1 MSEDASS
8 RCPACTAVLVPG
20 TVECPWCGH
29 LMTPKAEESPAE
41 VVIDAFAAEEESAP
55 TSAEPA
61 RDEQPETPVYLTQE
75 PGLSELPPASSCASA
90 ISLKVLGIVLAVF
103 SLLALVYFFFQV
115 TSGRLPRVVLALPVF
130 GMMIGLISVAV
141 GQRR

>member
-41 VVIDAFAAEEESAP
+41 VVIDALAAEEKSAP

-75 PGLSELPPASSCASA
+75 PGLSELPPVPSRAPA
-90 ISLKVLGIVLAVF
+90 ISLKALGVVLAVF

-115 TSGRLPRVVLALPVF
+115 ANGKLPRVVLALPVF

-141 GQRR
+141 SQRR

>member
-20 TVECPWCGH
+20 MVECPWCGH

-41 VVIDAFAAEEESAP
+41 VVIDALAAEEESAP

-61 RDEQPETPVYLTQE
+61 RDEQTETPVYLTQG
-75 PGLSELPPASSCASA
+75 PGLSELPPAPSRAPA

-115 TSGRLPRVVLALPVF
+115 ANGKLPRVVLALPVF

>member
-8 RCPACTAVLVPG
+8 HCPACTAVLLPG

-29 LMTPKAEESPAE
+29 LMTPKAEESLAE
-41 VVIDAFAAEEESAP
+41 VVIDALAAEEESAP

-61 RDEQPETPVYLTQE
+61 RDEQTETPVYLTQG
-75 PGLSELPPASSCASA
+75 PGLSELPPAPSRAPA
-90 ISLKVLGIVLAVF
+90 ISLKALGIVLAVF

-115 TSGRLPRVVLALPVF
+115 ANGKLPRVVLALPVF

>member
-8 RCPACTAVLVPG
+8 CCPACTAVLFPG

-29 LMTPKAEESPAE
+29 LMSPEAEESPAE
-41 VVIDAFAAEEESAP
+41 AVLGAQAEEESAP

-61 RDEQPETPVYLTQE
+61 RDEQPDTPVHFTQE
-75 PGLSELPPASSCASA
+75 PGLSELPPASSRASA

-115 TSGRLPRVVLALPVF
+115 ASGRLPRVVLALPVF

>member
-1 MSEDASS
+1 
-8 RCPACTAVLVPG
+8 
-20 TVECPWCGH
+20 
-29 LMTPKAEESPAE
+29 MTPKAEESLAE
-41 VVIDAFAAEEESAP
+41 VVIDALAAEEESAP

-61 RDEQPETPVYLTQE
+61 RDEQTETPVYLTQG
-75 PGLSELPPASSCASA
+75 PGLSELPPAPSRAPA
-90 ISLKVLGIVLAVF
+90 ISLKALGIVLAVF

-115 TSGRLPRVVLALPVF
+115 ANGKLPRVVLALPVF